1 MNINPNTDDAKQQ
14 AQAVMHKFTSN
25 LLEEN
30 MEQWISLFDDNAVF
44 EFPYAPKH
52 FVQVLQGKA
61 AIYEYIKEFPSILR
75 IQHFSSPTI
84 HTTTD
89 PSLFVAEFASEAQ
102 AVSTGKPYNQTYISV
117 IKLKN
122 GKISHYKDYWNP
134 LVALE
139 ALES

>member
-52 FVQVLQGKA
+52 LVQVLQGKA
-61 AIYEYIKEFPSILR
+61 AIYEYIKEFPSTSDSAFLFTNYPYDNGPEFIRGR
-75 IQHFSSPTI
+75 IR
-84 HTTTD
+84 
-89 PSLFVAEFASEAQ
+89 L
-102 AVSTGKPYNQTYISV
+102 
-117 IKLKN
+117 
-122 GKISHYKDYWNP
+122 
-134 LVALE
+134 
-139 ALES
+139 

>member
-89 PSLFVAEFASEAQ
+89 PGLFVAEFTSEAQ

-122 GKISHYKDYWNP
+122 GKITHYKDYWNP

-139 ALES
+139 ALGS